1 MREEKKL
8 PTPLSFELVSQDQP
22 AQDQASQPSDA
33 VVSQMR
39 ERLSQCVE
47 EDESGRQRL
56 TVALPDRNALD
67 NLAQTL
73 ARLLVAGSGGD

>member
-1 MREEKKL
+1 
-8 PTPLSFELVSQDQP
+8 
-22 AQDQASQPSDA
+22 
-33 VVSQMR
+33 MR